1 MISFCIRTNYARP
14 EEFQALISSID
25 KLNII
30 EKEIIITGILPEN
43 VKRDDFIY
51 FPMVKE
57 ARTGQTSKMRD
68 KSFELAT
75 GEYIVALD
83 DDIILETLI
92 ITNDDIQIPKCY
104 NVNGGRFFDWCC
116 ESPHRIMDY
125 SEPYSEKN
133 YLSGQCF
140 IIKAAIAKKIKQ
152 GDKLFHKEDYV
163 EYGRRLQEAGH
174 IFTLSDSLFIHNDK
188 KYINV
193 AELLRQTK
201 EMIDSFNAQT
211 PR

>member
-25 KLNII
+25 TLTNL

-43 VKRDDFIY
+43 IIRDDFIY
-51 FPMVKE
+51 FPMIEE
-57 ARTGQTSKMRD
+57 ATTGQTSKMRD
-68 KSFELAT
+68 KSFELAN
-75 GEYIVALD
+75 GDYIVALD
-83 DDIILETLI
+83 DDIIIKTLI

-104 NVNGGRFFDWCC
+104 NITGGRYYDWCS
-116 ESPHRIMDY
+116 ESPHRLMDY

-140 IIKAAIAKKIKQ
+140 IIKAEIAKKIKH
-152 GDKLFHKEDYV
+152 GNKLFHEADDV
-163 EYGRRLQEAGH
+163 EYSTHLQKAGY
-174 IFTLSDSLFIHNDK
+174 IFTLSDSFFIHNDK

-193 AELLRQTK
+193 GELLREAK
-201 EMIDSFNAQT
+201 EMIDSFNKQK
-211 PR
+211 PV